1 MNRNERSVVVFSF
14 QPSVTVFSL
23 QFQPSVTVFSLQFS
37 VFSFSLQLQFSV
49 FSFSLQSSVSVCIK
63 FQSQAEHKYST
74 RNMFFPHPILL
85 SLFFF
90 TIFLWRFYPFS
101 PFFFSPDFPFLMSIL
116 FLDPLYCLFS
126 KIFAPQ
132 QTSFSLISL
141 SIQLLSFRSIK
152 FSVPDSA

>member
-1 MNRNERSVVVFSF
+1 M
-14 QPSVTVFSL
+14 
-23 QFQPSVTVFSLQFS
+23 
-37 VFSFSLQLQFSV
+37 FSLQLLLSSVTVQSSVSAFSY
-49 FSFSLQSSVSVCIK
+49 SFQSSVSVCIK

-152 FSVPDSA
+152 FSVPDSAYLQLSFSFS